1 VSTLLSLDPQAQPSI
16 TLEEDC
22 VRADGEIFRGK
33 ISAAVV
39 SGAEG
44 RSNGRVIMIEE
55 VYQ

>member
-1 VSTLLSLDPQAQPSI
+1 
-16 TLEEDC
+16 